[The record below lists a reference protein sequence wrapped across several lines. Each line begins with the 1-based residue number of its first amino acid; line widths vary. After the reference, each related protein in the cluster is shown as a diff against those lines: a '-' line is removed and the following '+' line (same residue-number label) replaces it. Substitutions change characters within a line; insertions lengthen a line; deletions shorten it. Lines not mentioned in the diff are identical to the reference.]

1 MARRGGMAAVR
12 RQQQRVVINSVVNAY
27 IGLLFRIRTGRVAL
41 SLMFDRKMLV
51 LQQALSTQGSELAN
65 EAREQ
70 MKTQL
75 EAFRQHLQDFAV
87 KYKVWEAHL
96 LDS

>member
-12 RQQQRVVINSVVNAY
+12 RQQQRVVNAVVNAY
-27 IGLLFRIRTGRVAL
+27 IGLLFHIRTGRVAL
-41 SLMFDRKMLV
+41 SLMFDRKILV